1 MRRGKESIVAPYY
14 YIMSSLPF
22 LRFDAD
28 PPLSYSQLTELC
40 TPWLGEKDLSQF
52 QSARLDI
59 ENIKFENVS
68 KGTLQRW
75 VLFENSLRNELVILR
90 AQRTGIP
97 SEGHIRKDMPW
108 DPSVVRIERDALKDM
123 SPLEAEVA
131 LLEIRW
137 EFISDMETGHYFDLD
152 ALIIYALR
160 IQILERL
167 KRFDMAKGI
176 EYLHKL
182 TKESLGDEG
191 QHRNNSGHQRQSH
204 HG

>member
-1 MRRGKESIVAPYY
+1 MVAPYY
-14 YIMSSLPF
+14 YIMPSLPF

-52 QSARLDI
+52 QLARLDI
-59 ENIKFENVS
+59 ENITVENVR

-97 SEGHIRKDMPW
+97 TEGCIRKDIPW
-108 DPSVVRIERDALKDM
+108 DPSVVRLERDTLRDM

-131 LLEIRW
+131 LLEVRW
-137 EFISDMETGHYFDLD
+137 EFISDLETGHYFDLD

-167 KRFDMAKGI
+167 KRFDLAKGI
-176 EYLHKL
+176 EYLQKL
-182 TKESLGDEG
+182 TEDSLEDEE
-191 QHRNNSGHQRQSH
+191 QHRKSSGHKRQSH

>member
-1 MRRGKESIVAPYY
+1 MVAPYY

-22 LRFDAD
+22 LHFDTD

-40 TPWLGEKDLSQF
+40 IPWLGEKDLIQF

-59 ENIKFENVS
+59 ENIAVETVGQ
-68 KGTLQRW
+68 GTLQRW
-75 VLFENSLRNELVILR
+75 VLFENSLRNELVVLR
-90 AQRTGIP
+90 TQRTGIP

-108 DPSVVRIERDALKDM
+108 DPSVVWLERDALKDM

-131 LLEIRW
+131 LLEVRW
-137 EFISDMETGHYFDLD
+137 EFISDLETGHYFDLD

-167 KRFDMAKGI
+167 KRFDLAKGI
-176 EYLHKL
+176 EYLQRL
-182 TKESLGDEG
+182 TEESLGDEE
-191 QHRNNSGHQRQSH
+191 QHRNSSGHQQQPH